1 MASQT
6 STKNFLLLGGT
17 LLAGTF
23 LIMAIFGGFY
33 TVSEGMRGV
42 ILRNGSLIGTAQ
54 PGFGYKLPFVDSV
67 VNISVQDTYARYEKV
82 PVYSQDQQAAEV
94 TISVSYRIIADRV
107 GDVYRQYGGQEGLVD
122 RLITRKVFEQFKI
135 VFGKYTAISAI
146 QERGRLGTD
155 TSQAII
161 SSIDG
166 PLVITSVQIENVDFS
181 NAYEK
186 SVEDRMLA
194 EVAVAKEN
202 QNLSR
207 EKVLANIKV
216 TQAQAEADSILAK
229 AKAEAESIELRGQA
243 EAKAIT
249 ARTEALKNNAALID
263 LVTAE
268 RWDGK
273 LPTTMLPGSAMPFIG
288 VK

>member
-1 MASQT
+1 MDRAIKFYFT
-6 STKNFLLLGGT
+6 VGAALLAALFLLMT
-17 LLAGTF
+17 
-23 LIMAIFGGFY
+23 IFGGFY
-33 TVSEGMRGV
+33 TVAEGTRGV

-54 PGFGYKLPFVDSV
+54 PGFGLKVPFIDSIV
-67 VNISVQDTYARYEKV
+67 HISVQDTYARYEKV
-82 PVYSQDQQAAEV
+82 AVYSKDQQSAEV

-107 GDVYRQYGGQEGLVD
+107 GDVYAQYGGQEGLVD
-122 RLITRKVFEQFKI
+122 RLITRKVHEQFKI
-135 VFGKYTAISAI
+135 VFGGYTAISAI
-146 QERGRLGTD
+146 QERAKLGTD
-155 TSQAII
+155 TSQAIV

-166 PLVITSVQIENVDFS
+166 PLMITSVQIENVDFS

-186 SVEDRMLA
+186 SVEERMLA

-207 EKVLANIKV
+207 EKVLASIKV
-216 TQAQAEADSILAK
+216 TQAQAEADSTLAK
-229 AKAEAESIELRGQA
+229 AKADAEAIQIKGEA

-249 ARTEALKNNAALID
+249 ARAEALKNNAALIE

-268 RWDGK
+268 KWDGK
-273 LPTTMLPGSAMPFIG
+273 LPATMLPGSAVPFVS